1 MRLRGADDWPLGKA
15 VCTIRDIIRELAT
28 GEPTAGRIDI
38 TLQSV
43 EVQFGVAY
51 SHLQDGARV
60 ALPVTDRSL
69 YIPGG

>member
-1 MRLRGADDWPLGKA
+1 M
-15 VCTIRDIIRELAT
+15 
-28 GEPTAGRIDI
+28 
-38 TLQSV
+38 QSV
-43 EVQFGVAY
+43 EVQFGVAC